1 MVINH
6 DNYPDSYLKQILT
19 EVKTIAL
26 VGASPRSERDSYLCM
41 EALLR
46 EGYQVIPVN
55 PREAGNKI
63 LGQRCYESLAAVEQP
78 VDMVDIFRSSE
89 AALEGTAEVMRASA
103 ATGRGARYSLP
114 RATTTTA
121 CCCHS
126 AGPRPRHRR
135 RFFLAPTGS
144 SARLF
149 STSPTFR
156 PRHQ

>member
-1 MVINH
+1 VVINH

-89 AALEGTAEVMRASA
+89 AALGVTEEAIAIGAKVVWMQLEICNQQAAKLAEAAGIKVVMDRCPKLELVKPYWTGIEG
-103 ATGRGARYSLP
+103 
-114 RATTTTA
+114 
-121 CCCHS
+121 
-126 AGPRPRHRR
+126 
-135 RFFLAPTGS
+135 
-144 SARLF
+144 
-149 STSPTFR
+149 
-156 PRHQ
+156 